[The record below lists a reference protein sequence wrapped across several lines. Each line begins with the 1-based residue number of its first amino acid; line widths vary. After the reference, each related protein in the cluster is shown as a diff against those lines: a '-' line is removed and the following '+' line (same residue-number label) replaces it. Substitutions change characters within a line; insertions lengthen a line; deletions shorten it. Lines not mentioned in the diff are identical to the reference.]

1 MGAYLCPCLCP
12 ENSYEP
18 IPDEEREE
26 AYKSSSIQVTSLAPP
41 LQPLQSPPRI
51 AASPL
56 PPPPSVP
63 TAATPPPSAASA
75 LTPIHDNP
83 NVFHMIPDHSQEEGG
98 SQFDKDSIVFKGTV
112 VEQKFFN
119 KSTYDPKFMWVNL
132 KSRTLCLSEHN
143 SRDRSH
149 KEASLADV
157 SGVIAG
163 PPERLK
169 APVGP
174 DGQAVQINYDM
185 CMSIKFVRG
194 GGIDVK
200 FHNVADRDLWLK
212 TMVRIISQQKE
223 LEKSNTPQH

>member
-1 MGAYLCPCLCP
+1 
-12 ENSYEP
+12 
-18 IPDEEREE
+18 
-26 AYKSSSIQVTSLAPP
+26 
-41 LQPLQSPPRI
+41 
-51 AASPL
+51 
-56 PPPPSVP
+56 
-63 TAATPPPSAASA
+63 
-75 LTPIHDNP
+75 
-83 NVFHMIPDHSQEEGG
+83 MIPDHSLGEN
-98 SQFDKDSIVFKGTV
+98 QFDKDSLVFKGTA

-163 PPERLK
+163 PPVRLK
-169 APVGP
+169 APLGA
-174 DGQAVQINYDM
+174 DGQPILVNYDM

-200 FHNVADRDLWLK
+200 FQSVADRDLWLK